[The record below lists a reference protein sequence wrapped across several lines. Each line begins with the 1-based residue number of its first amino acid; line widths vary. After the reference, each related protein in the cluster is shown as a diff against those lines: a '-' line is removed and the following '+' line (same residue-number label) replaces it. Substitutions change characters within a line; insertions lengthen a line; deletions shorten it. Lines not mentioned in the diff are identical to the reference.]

1 VKEGVPTHSPNSG
14 LGFRQYPDR
23 SAMGPCAIQDIFHHR
38 DFPGCGHRPGNC
50 VWRRARLTKRLFPGK
65 VFDRPQDIE
74 VLQMDLSGK
83 KIDPSDM
90 Y

>member
-1 VKEGVPTHSPNSG
+1 VAFG
-14 LGFRQYPDR
+14 GFRV
-23 SAMGPCAIQDIFHHR
+23 I
-38 DFPGCGHRPGNC
+38 
-50 VWRRARLTKRLFPGK
+50 VKRLYPGK

-74 VLQMDLSGK
+74 VLQLGLSGK